1 MNKIVLDHY
10 PVDKLPADLRV
21 GLDPAQPVT
30 IVLTQE
36 VDTSSE
42 TPVGHFSRFR
52 HLSRPHFTSR
62 QEIADHI
69 GRLRGEW
76 DAR

>member
-10 PVDKLPADLRV
+10 PVDKLPADLRA

-30 IVLTQE
+30 IVLTQDL
-36 VDTSSE
+36 DTSGV
-42 TPVGHFSRFR
+42 THVGQFSRFR
-52 HLSRPHFTSR
+52 QLSRPHFTSQ